1 MVVTEPVRI
10 RFCTPGLE
18 TRSCEFVWRDLM
30 AVVDLLAYEPSPSS
44 AFSPSPQ
51 AFSFPGL
58 GLGRCGRT
66 DGRPAG
72 GRGREAISR
81 AWSVPAHPHFFRIPI
96 RSGPFRAWL
105 ISFFWGGFG
114 VFLVLRRPFGF
125 VLFVLVYLVMMV
137 EGTWSFV
144 IDWYSDSDV
153 FFAWFWIGDTIF
165 LFDYFL
171 WFFCRNAIWVFA
183 VITFHPTRWFLILVS
198 ERFSR
203 RCVMWFFFV
212 IRFNQRGYI
221 CCVFVMWSFV
231 FIQFNYS

>member
-1 MVVTEPVRI
+1 MTDCRSRGSHVDADALLRPDMSPDFDDDDSHVSHLFGSKIGPDPIMVVTEPVRI

-105 ISFFWGGFG
+105 ISFF
-114 VFLVLRRPFGF
+114 
-125 VLFVLVYLVMMV
+125 
-137 EGTWSFV
+137 
-144 IDWYSDSDV
+144 
-153 FFAWFWIGDTIF
+153 
-165 LFDYFL
+165 
-171 WFFCRNAIWVFA
+171 
-183 VITFHPTRWFLILVS
+183 
-198 ERFSR
+198 
-203 RCVMWFFFV
+203 
-212 IRFNQRGYI
+212 
-221 CCVFVMWSFV
+221 
-231 FIQFNYS
+231 